1 MLEKTRLRPIE
12 AFPVQQQDGKTLI
25 YLKDPAN
32 FATPLGIAP
41 AGYFVL
47 AQFDGHHSF
56 TDIQEAYSKQFG
68 TLLMSEELA
77 NFVAMLD
84 EHYYLDSPRFRQHQ
98 NAAVLELR
106 THTTRTEAPA
116 GGRHDAV

>member
-1 MLEKTRLRPIE
+1 MLDKPRLRPIE
-12 AFPVQQQDGKTLI
+12 AFPVQQEDGKTLI

-41 AGYFVL
+41 VWYFVL

-68 TLLMSEELA
+68 SLLMCE
-77 NFVAMLD
+77 
-84 EHYYLDSPRFRQHQ
+84 
-98 NAAVLELR
+98 
-106 THTTRTEAPA
+106 
-116 GGRHDAV
+116 

>member
-1 MLEKTRLRPIE
+1 MLDKPRLRPIE

-32 FATPLGIAP
+32 FATPLGISP
-41 AGYFVL
+41 VGYFVL

-77 NFVAMLD
+77 RLRSWAQGRARPASDVVA
-84 EHYYLDSPRFRQHQ
+84 PVA
-98 NAAVLELR
+98 N
-106 THTTRTEAPA
+106 EA
-116 GGRHDAV
+116 RRKIEI